1 MKEMTEIEF
10 NEIIVAV
17 ATISIQEKDEKKK
30 TIEEEVG
37 KRRKKTTHTQRER
50 KKSRTKRS
58 HEYELIKSGMIKQQ
72 QIKKVSTE
80 RKKFLCIK

>member
-17 ATISIQEKDEKKK
+17 ATISIQEKDEEKK
-30 TIEEEVG
+30 TVEEEVG
-37 KRRKKTTHTQRER
+37 KRRKKTTHTKRER
-50 KKSRTKRS
+50 NKSRMKRR

-80 RKKFLCIK
+80 SKKLCV